1 MGIHQG
7 RRPRTTRMNVLLLAA
22 AFVSLLSW
30 SPSSADSQDPT
41 TAGSRMLA
49 PGLENGVLRAAPAVA
64 RAEELD
70 RSLDRRSFTPPSA
83 LVPLTALALGLIFL
97 GHQSRETCGNRR
109 PPGLCSRIARAA
121 SIAVGLDLPASLR
134 RGGRRTGGFVFL

>member
-1 MGIHQG
+1 MGIHQE
-7 RRPRTTRMNVLLLAA
+7 RLRTTRVNVLLLAA

-30 SPSSADSQDPT
+30 SPSVAESRDPT

-70 RSLDRRSFTPPSA
+70 RSLDRRAFPPPSA
-83 LVPLTALALGLIFL
+83 LVPLTALALGLIVSAIAPEGRSPAAGLLALVL
-97 GHQSRETCGNRR
+97 GSRA
-109 PPGLCSRIARAA
+109 PPLVR
-121 SIAVGLDLPASLR
+121 LR
-134 RGGRRTGGFVFL
+134 SAHRLA

>member
-1 MGIHQG
+1 
-7 RRPRTTRMNVLLLAA
+7 MNVLLLAA

-30 SPSSADSQDPT
+30 SPSGADSRDPT

-70 RSLDRRSFTPPSA
+70 RSLDRRSFPPPSA
-83 LVPLTALALGLIFL
+83 LVPLTALALGLIVSAIAPEGRSAAGGHLASVL
-97 GHQSRETCGNRR
+97 GSRA
-109 PPGLCSRIARAA
+109 PP
-121 SIAVGLDLPASLR
+121 SLR
-134 RGGRRTGGFVFL
+134 LRSAHRLA